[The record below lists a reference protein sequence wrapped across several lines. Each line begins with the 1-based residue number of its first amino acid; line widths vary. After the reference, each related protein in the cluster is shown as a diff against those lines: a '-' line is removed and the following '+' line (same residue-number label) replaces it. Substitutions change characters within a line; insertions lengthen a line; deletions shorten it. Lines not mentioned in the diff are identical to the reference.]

1 MAKLFDCQVGL
12 SDHTMGIGAAVASI
26 VLGATMIEKHF
37 TLSRADGGVD
47 SAFSMESD
55 EMRSLVTETKRAWQV
70 LGKVSYG
77 PTEKEKKSLIF
88 RRSLYIVQD
97 MKKGDTLTKE
107 NLRAI
112 RPGLGLPPK
121 YYDMLLGKRVGRN
134 VKRGTPLQWDLI

>member
-1 MAKLFDCQVGL
+1 MEKFQKN
-12 SDHTMGIGAAVASI
+12 AAA
-26 VLGATMIEKHF
+26 LGATMIEKHF

-47 SAFSMESD
+47 SAFSMEPD
-55 EMRSLVTETKRAWQV
+55 EMRSLVTETKRAWQA
-70 LGKVSYG
+70 LGKVSYC

-97 MKKGDTLTKE
+97 MKKGDILTRE

-121 YYDMLLGKRVGRN
+121 YYDILLGKP
-134 VKRGTPLQWDLI
+134 VKKYVKIGTPLQWDLI